1 VDDNARIRLQL
12 RLLLVMWRRELRRLD
27 EGALSR
33 EVRAARRSEMRNRA
47 RSVLANTAE
56 LIVAAGNDPRDI
68 AELDQ
73 ARAEIEV
80 DGDGGGGR
88 NDSS

>member
-1 VDDNARIRLQL
+1 VDDTARIQLQL

-27 EGALSR
+27 EGALSA
-33 EVRAARRSEMRNRA
+33 EARAARRSEMQNRA

-56 LIVAAGNDPRDI
+56 LIAAAGSDPHEI
-68 AELDQ
+68 AELDR
-73 ARAEIEV
+73 ARAEIDA

-88 NDSS
+88 NDPS